1 MSAIR
6 NYPASDH
13 GSGIAWVVHPLL
25 SLLVPGLW
33 LCIAVHATNTV

>member
-1 MSAIR
+1 MA
-6 NYPASDH
+6 A
-13 GSGIAWVVHPLL
+13 GLLALAVLLAGIAWVVHPLL